1 LSQYPQYHAPQP
13 PPDANL
19 SPEQLVGPAR
29 RAGTMMMIV
38 GVLAVLAGLCVAYQA
53 NSFDPTDPRAIPDAQ
68 LRQQMQ
74 QQINTFETQL
84 GISFR
89 TLMLVFAAIPLLLGA
104 VTGGVG
110 LYVRNGGLASVVAGI
125 VVVGLM
131 LLGVGF
137 ALLAGLIQG
146 MATGPAVLVVS
157 VCVYGVPFGLLVMLM
172 LWLVQAARAAP
183 RLAEARRRL
192 EARQGQYEERQQ
204 AFRQEPGPG
213 YPQPPP
219 PGQSN
224 PNHRAGSGLGYSYP
238 PPPTQPP
245 QQPAPPAAP
254 PAEPAERKD
263 EGS

>member
-1 LSQYPQYHAPQP
+1 MSQYPQYYSPQP

-53 NSFDPTDPRAIPDAQ
+53 NSFDPTDPRAIPDPQ

-125 VVVGLM
+125 VVVGIM

-146 MATGPAVLVVS
+146 LATGPAVLVVS

-183 RLAEARRRL
+183 PQAEARRRL

-204 AFRQEPGPG
+204 AFRQEPGAG
-213 YPQPPP
+213 YPPP
-219 PGQSN
+219 PGHGDPQQR
-224 PNHRAGSGLGYSYP
+224 PPGGLGYSYP
-238 PPPTQPP
+238 PPPARPE
-245 QQPAPPAAP
+245 QPAPPP
-254 PAEPAERKD
+254 PAEPGDRKD
-263 EGS
+263 DGT

>member
-1 LSQYPQYHAPQP
+1 LSQYPQYYAPQP

-38 GVLAVLAGLCVAYQA
+38 GVLAVISGLCAAYWA
-53 NSFDPTDPRAIPDAQ
+53 NNFDPTDPTAIPDPRM
-68 LRQQMQ
+68 RQQMQ

-89 TLMLVFAAIPLLLGA
+89 TAMLFFAAVPLLLGA

-110 LYVRNGGLASVVAGI
+110 LYVRNGGLGPVIAGI
-125 VVVGLM
+125 VVVALM
-131 LLGVGF
+131 LIGVGF

-146 MATGPAVLVVS
+146 LAAGPAMLVAS

-204 AFRQEPGPG
+204 AFRQEPGPS
-213 YPQPPP
+213 YPHQPPAQDP
-219 PGQSN
+219 QQRPT
-224 PNHRAGSGLGYSYP
+224 SGLGYSYP
-238 PPPTQPP
+238 PPP
-245 QQPAPPAAP
+245 APPPEQPGPPSAP
-254 PAEPAERKD
+254 PGKPGEHKD